1 MLTLLLMFEMS
12 VQQLQFHLKLNVN
25 EYADAVLS
33 VLRPTVQCTRS
44 LGFSSPA
51 TLELC
56 NGKHY

>member
-1 MLTLLLMFEMS
+1 MLTLLLVFGMS

-25 EYADAVLS
+25 VYADAVFY

-44 LGFSSPA
+44 LGFSSSA
-51 TLELC
+51 SLELC